1 MDILKAFGIK
11 KARPMAYP
19 GKNAPGMGLEP
30 GGGPPHFKD
39 HFSGEGQPRGF
50 WQNQDRYAEEKDFFG
65 PRHEQKWK
73 WRVAP
78 EWAGQVTS
86 KDPAEQAKARPGG
99 GQYEGWEQQDPYGYK
114 YWAKTGVGP
123 DPQIT
128 PMSQA
133 RKPGKFWWTNPK
145 AEVKQYDIPDYG
157 PQG

>member
-1 MDILKAFGIK
+1 
-11 KARPMAYP
+11 MA
-19 GKNAPGMGLEP
+19 GR
-30 GGGPPHFKD
+30 
-39 HFSGEGQPRGF
+39 SGAGQAEGTPTGYNPEGRRGF
-50 WQNQDRYAEEKDFFG
+50 WQRTDKYEQARGLPQANPEQ
-65 PRHEQKWK
+65 QKWN
-73 WRVAP
+73 WRDAK

-99 GQYEGWEQQDPYGYK
+99 GAYEGWTQTLDRQDPAGGNARQ
-114 YWAKTGVGP
+114 WHKTGVGP

-145 AEVKQYDIPDYG
+145 PEVKQYDIPDYG